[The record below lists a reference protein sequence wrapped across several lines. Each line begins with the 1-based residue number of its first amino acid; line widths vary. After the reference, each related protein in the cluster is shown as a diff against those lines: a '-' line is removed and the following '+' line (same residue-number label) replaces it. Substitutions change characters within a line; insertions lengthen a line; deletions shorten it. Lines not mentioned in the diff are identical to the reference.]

1 MQPIKHVRVRRRVQS
16 ETMPQSKM
24 LVNMSIADDLIK
36 NRLFI
41 PLTKI
46 EDIRMVTD

>member
-16 ETMPQSKM
+16 ETRPQSKT
-24 LVNMSIADDLIK
+24 LVTMSIADDLIQY
-36 NRLFI
+36 RLLI

-46 EDIRMVTD
+46 EAIRMVTD